1 MQVSATADIVV
12 SAARSLRRRWVV
24 ALWLGLCLVAGANT
38 VRAQVLPRQDGA
50 VCRGSSAYGVQVL
63 RNAAKVFAHT
73 DKGTGV
79 NVDQWDD
86 VHNIDRFC
94 AGDCQVLFHRA
105 ALLPDELA
113 QLEKQWPED
122 SPQPQVFIVGHV
134 KVAVIVHQSNPI
146 RQITLDQ
153 IQKML
158 RIEGASTQWQHFGG
172 RGGKV
177 SPYGEGRDSTSRL
190 VIRRCCMMLGPEY
203 PTGYYLYREDFEQC
217 DDADEVVKKVR
228 ADRNGI
234 GFILYQ
240 GQRLPGV
247 KLVPVASIQ
256 MAAPVALKEDAVIQQ
271 DYPLGDSLALYL
283 RPDAPQSARLFCEFA
298 ISPAGSEIA
307 ARHGLVTPVQHISS
321 VAQLRFGQVKAGRG
335 ARLLALG
342 IAEGWQLFQDCAEEY
357 VRAKEAVQLQYARV
371 DHDVASVGTFV
382 NDAEGT
388 RALLVLTDGPG
399 ERAMQT
405 HGEKWRAMGEDGRGP
420 AEHVVAARVAAVIV
434 NQSNPIHSLTMR
446 QIQEIYG
453 GTLNDWS
460 AIPARPANDASGTST
475 PEDQFANTA
484 ALLPSPG
491 MRGTIKA
498 FGLRAND
505 SVTPIFEK
513 ECLPRAKWRNV
524 RHVKDTAEAVAAV
537 TMDPQAI
544 AFVDITAIPNIG
556 ENLLAGDLA
565 APGQTVK
572 IIAIAVH
579 ESPGEAPTC
588 VLPVAGS
595 IRNGSYPLSQRLHL
609 YVHPK
614 ASETAKAF
622 AAFLGTGGRSTTT
635 PYFDTVKPLAETMIR
650 HGLVPLAQEHASD
663 LQASSP

>member
-1 MQVSATADIVV
+1 
-12 SAARSLRRRWVV
+12 
-24 ALWLGLCLVAGANT
+24 
-38 VRAQVLPRQDGA
+38 
-50 VCRGSSAYGVQVL
+50 
-63 RNAAKVFAHT
+63 
-73 DKGTGV
+73 
-79 NVDQWDD
+79 
-86 VHNIDRFC
+86 
-94 AGDCQVLFHRA
+94 
-105 ALLPDELA
+105 
-113 QLEKQWPED
+113 
-122 SPQPQVFIVGHV
+122 
-134 KVAVIVHQSNPI
+134 
-146 RQITLDQ
+146 
-153 IQKML
+153 
-158 RIEGASTQWQHFGG
+158 
-172 RGGKV
+172 
-177 SPYGEGRDSTSRL
+177 
-190 VIRRCCMMLGPEY
+190 MLGPEY

-307 ARHGLVTPVQHISS
+307 ARHGLVTPVQHTRS
-321 VAQLRFGQVKAGRG
+321 VAERRFGQVKAGRG

-342 IAEGWQLFQDCAEEY
+342 IAEGWQLFQDFAEEY

-460 AIPARPANDASGTST
+460 AIPARSAGDASGTST

-505 SVTPIFEK
+505 SVTLIFEK
-513 ECLPRAKWRNV
+513 ECRLGHGRSV
-524 RHVKDTAEAVAAV
+524 RHEGHRRGSGGCDDGSAG
-537 TMDPQAI
+537 DS
-544 AFVDITAIPNIG
+544 FVDITAIPTSATIFW
-556 ENLLAGDLA
+556 LAISPPPPDCQDNRNCL
-565 APGQTVK
+565 PNHQT
-572 IIAIAVH
+572 
-579 ESPGEAPTC
+579 APTC
-588 VLPVAGS
+588 SPVAGS

-622 AAFLGTGGRSTTT
+622 AEFLGTGGRSTTT

-650 HGLVPLAQEHASD
+650 HGLVPLAQEHPSD
-663 LQASSP
+663 LQALSP